1 MTNHMLA
8 QSLLPML
15 AAKFGDDAFATGD
28 NPLVT
33 FAPAHE
39 AVGELR
45 VFEVDREGRIEIG
58 NLTHGHFYSFGS
70 YTTPEEAMQ
79 ELAENLFDFICDLFA
94 RNTILWRAK
103 NGGSGGWFHY
113 DASEPLDLP
122 VAADK
127 ADWFFWSGPI
137 ANINSLRSDF

>member
-1 MTNHMLA
+1 MLA
-8 QSLLPML
+8 QFLLPML

-28 NPLVT
+28 EPLVT

-45 VFEVDREGRIEIG
+45 VFEVGREGRIEIG
-58 NLTHGHFYSFGS
+58 DLTHGHFYSFGS
-70 YTTPEEAMQ
+70 YATQAEATR
-79 ELAENLFDFICDLFA
+79 ELAENLFGFICDVFA
-94 RNTILWRAK
+94 GNTILWRAK
-103 NGGSGGWFHY
+103 NGGSGGWSYY
-113 DASEPLDLP
+113 DASEPATAP

-137 ANINSLRSDF
+137 ENIHSL

>member
-1 MTNHMLA
+1 MLA
-8 QSLLPML
+8 QFLLPML
-15 AAKFGDDAFATGD
+15 ASKFGDDAFSTGE

-33 FAPAHE
+33 FAPAHV

-45 VFEVDREGRIEIG
+45 VFEAGREGRIEID

-70 YTTPEEAMQ
+70 YATPEAATR
-79 ELAENLFDFICDLFA
+79 ELAENLFDCICDLF
-94 RNTILWRAK
+94 TGKYILWRAQ
-103 NGGSGGWFHY
+103 NGRIGGWFYY

-127 ADWFFWSGPI
+127 AEWFFWSGPI
-137 ANINSLRSDF
+137 ANIHAL